1 MRSPSPWRKARV
13 RWAAAPLLGL
23 AACAVVLPLAA
34 QTAAPP
40 AAPTAAPSAALPA
53 AELARGKL
61 LFNGAAKPACATCHT
76 LQAAGS
82 EGQIGPVLDELKPS
96 VERVLAAVRG
106 GIGLMPAYG
115 GQLHEAD
122 LQALARFVAHSSG
135 GAR

>member
-1 MRSPSPWRKARV
+1 MRSPSPWRKGLGPRAV
-13 RWAAAPLLGL
+13 APLLGL
-23 AACAVVLPLAA
+23 AAGAVVLPLAA
-34 QTAAPP
+34 QTAAP
-40 AAPTAAPSAALPA
+40 PA

>member
-1 MRSPSPWRKARV
+1 M
-13 RWAAAPLLGL
+13 APLLGL
-23 AACAVVLPLAA
+23 AACAVVPPLAA
-34 QTAAPP
+34 QTAAPS
-40 AAPTAAPSAALPA
+40 AVPSA

-76 LQAAGS
+76 LQVAGS
-82 EGQIGPVLDELKPS
+82 EGQIGPVLDEIKPS

-115 GQLHEAD
+115 GQLNEAD

-135 GAR
+135 AR